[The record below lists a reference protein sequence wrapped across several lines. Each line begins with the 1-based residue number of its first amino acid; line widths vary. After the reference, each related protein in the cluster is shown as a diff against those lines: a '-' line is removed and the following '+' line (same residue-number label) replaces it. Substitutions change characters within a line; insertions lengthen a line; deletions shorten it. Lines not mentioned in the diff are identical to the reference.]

1 MTNNK
6 IKNILVPLDFSETSL
21 NALQTA
27 IAIAKQQR
35 AAILLLN
42 VVDTSFMF
50 GFAGVNYIAEKTIDN
65 IVNVSTRMLDPLVET
80 IKEKHHLDCTSVIKV
95 GLVPLSIVNSASE
108 NESSLIIMGT
118 HGVSGFREFFIGS
131 TAQKV
136 VKIASCPV
144 LTIPPNK
151 KWLEFKTILFPI
163 RPIAGA
169 VEKYDFLRKIIGHTN
184 ATIKILVLGTSY
196 NDPEKKLLQKFV
208 KELKAKLIQDEI
220 TISGNIK
227 AGKYIPETVLRMS
240 KSAGADMIVVT
251 VNNDP
256 AFKQFFI
263 GPFEQHIINH
273 ATAPVLSIRSQW
285 VSQDSQVAIQQ
296 IHESFPEQVP
306 LFA

>member
-1 MTNNK
+1 MSNNK

-27 IAIAKQQR
+27 IAIAKQQK

-65 IVNVSTRMLDPLVET
+65 IVKVSARMLNPLVGT
-80 IKEKHHLDCTSVIKV
+80 IKEKHHLDCTLVIKV

-108 NESSLIIMGT
+108 NKASLIIMGT

-163 RPIAGA
+163 RPLAGA
-169 VEKYDFLRKIIGHTN
+169 VEKYDFLRRIIGHTD
-184 ATIKILVLGTSY
+184 ATIKILVLGTTY
-196 NDPEKKLLQKFV
+196 NDPEKRLLQKFV
-208 KELKAKLIQDEI
+208 KELKAKLIQDDI
-220 TISGNIK
+220 KISGNIK
-227 AGKYIPETVLRMS
+227 AGKYVPEAVLRMA
-240 KSAGADMIVVT
+240 KSAEADMIVIT

-263 GPFEQHIINH
+263 GAFEQHIINH
-273 ATAPVLSIRSQW
+273 AAVPVLSLRPSW
-285 VSQDSQVAIQQ
+285 ASRDSQVVIQQ
-296 IHESFPEQVP
+296 IHESFPDQVP